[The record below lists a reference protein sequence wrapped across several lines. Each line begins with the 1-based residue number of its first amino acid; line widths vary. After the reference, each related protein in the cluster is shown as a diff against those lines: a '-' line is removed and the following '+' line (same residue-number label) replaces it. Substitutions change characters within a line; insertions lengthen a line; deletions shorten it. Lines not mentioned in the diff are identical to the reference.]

1 MLHHY
6 RAQTLP
12 LGRPTRIAP
21 PPSPETISLMAQ
33 GDVSGGVPHP
43 YHQAGQ
49 QLMGFVSRPPVS
61 GEIQCGDLV
70 WGEGLHSSSMV
81 EVGQAQKLA
90 GSYHLVNVG
99 CR

>member
-12 LGRPTRIAP
+12 LGRPTRIAA
-21 PPSPETISLMAQ
+21 PPSPETLGLLAQ
-33 GDVSGGVPHP
+33 GDMSGGVPHP

-61 GEIQCGDLV
+61 GGI
-70 WGEGLHSSSMV
+70 WRS
-81 EVGQAQKLA
+81 
-90 GSYHLVNVG
+90 NVV
-99 CR
+99 